1 MAAPG
6 FSNEI
11 MFKRILNILFAAVC
25 LTGVFYLALPGYD
38 FPSPPPDSIQSR
50 EPADLET
57 PLRRGYFTNFTRA
70 EVLDWYGKQFDKN
83 SFLNLKMPT
92 LLLNYPPENAQTVIR
107 DQTGSTY
114 LQEYSHPFRESL
126 YINGNETPPENLV
139 PQYYVDGKPW
149 DQKIIIKYV
158 PSNLIVRELIFL
170 ISMALL
176 ALIYKRFWDL
186 FSKSK

>member
-1 MAAPG
+1 
-6 FSNEI
+6 
-11 MFKRILNILFAAVC
+11 
-25 LTGVFYLALPGYD
+25 
-38 FPSPPPDSIQSR
+38 
-50 EPADLET
+50 
-57 PLRRGYFTNFTRA
+57 
-70 EVLDWYGKQFDKN
+70 
-83 SFLNLKMPT
+83 MPT

-176 ALIYKRFWDL
+176 ALIYKRIWDL

>member
-1 MAAPG
+1 M
-6 FSNEI
+6 
-11 MFKRILNILFAAVC
+11 
-25 LTGVFYLALPGYD
+25 ALPGYD